1 MPYYRN
7 PRPRFIVFN
16 KDTDQ
21 EVSFHHREADA
32 RRSAEA
38 LNRYEAW
45 EGNDAHP
52 WFVWDTEALE
62 LAA

>member
-1 MPYYRN
+1 MARQST
-7 PRPRFIVFN
+7 RARFIVFN
-16 KDTDQ
+16 KDTDA
-21 EVSFHHREADA
+21 EASFHHREAEA

-38 LNRYEAW
+38 LNRYSAW
-45 EGNDAHP
+45 EGDDSNP

>member
-1 MPYYRN
+1 
-7 PRPRFIVFN
+7 VFN
-16 KDTDQ
+16 KDTDA
-21 EVSFHHREADA
+21 EASFHHRDADA
-32 RRSAEA
+32 RRAAEA

-45 EGNDAHP
+45 EGNDSHP